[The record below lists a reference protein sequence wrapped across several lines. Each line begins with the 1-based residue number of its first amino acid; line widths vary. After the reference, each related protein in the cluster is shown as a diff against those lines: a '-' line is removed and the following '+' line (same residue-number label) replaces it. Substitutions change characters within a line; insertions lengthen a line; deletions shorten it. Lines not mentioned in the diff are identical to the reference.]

1 MRMHSLWLVSGATG
15 GLGKA
20 FAVEGAR
27 RGWDLLLTDLDDGR
41 LALLAAGLERAY
53 GVEVR
58 WRRADLTQD
67 ASRTDLAEWIREQRL
82 RVRGLINVAG
92 LDHEG
97 PFMERERTEI
107 LGILRL
113 NIESTL
119 MMIHAVLEF
128 RDHCRTFRII
138 NVSSLGAYFSMPIKA
153 TYAASKRFLLDFS
166 LALRNEL
173 REENVSVTV
182 LCPAGMPTNG
192 ACIEA
197 IDAQGLMGQLT
208 TENVG
213 NVAHQTLEAALR
225 GRAIVIPGF
234 LNRLILGLGSL
245 VPAPSAA
252 DMIGTRWRASQQR
265 RSQA

>member
-1 MRMHSLWLVSGATG
+1 MHGVWLVTGATG

-27 RGWDLLLTDLDDGR
+27 RGWDLILTDLDDAR

-58 WRRADLTQD
+58 WHRADLTREE
-67 ASRTDLAEWIREQRL
+67 SRAKLVNWIRGERL

-97 PFMERERTEI
+97 PFMERDSVEI
-107 LGILRL
+107 MGILRL

-119 MMIHAVLEF
+119 MMIHALLAL
-128 RDHCRTFRII
+128 RDHASTFRII

-173 REENVSVTV
+173 RDEDVSVTV
-182 LCPAGMPTNG
+182 LCPAGMPTND
-192 ACIEA
+192 ACIDA
-197 IDAQGLMGQLT
+197 IAAQGLMGQLT
-208 TENVG
+208 TQNVG
-213 NVAHQTLEAALR
+213 CVAHETLEAALR

-234 LNRLILGLGSL
+234 LNRMILGLGSL
-245 VPAPSAA
+245 VPAPSVA
-252 DMIGTRWRASQQR
+252 DMVGTRWRASQQR
-265 RSQA
+265 RSRA

>member
-1 MRMHSLWLVSGATG
+1 MHSLWLVTGATG

-20 FAVEGAR
+20 FAVEAAL

-41 LALLAAGLERAY
+41 LNLLAAGLERVY

-58 WRRADLTQD
+58 WHEADLTKE
-67 ASRTDLAEWIREQRL
+67 ASRTELVSWICDQGL

-97 PFMERERTEI
+97 PFMERDSAEI
-107 LGILRL
+107 MSILRL

-119 MMIHAVLEF
+119 MMIHALLEF
-128 RDHCRTFRII
+128 RDYASTFRII

-173 REENVSVTV
+173 REENVGVTV
-182 LCPAGMPTNG
+182 LCPAGMPTNQD
-192 ACIEA
+192 CIDA
-197 IDAQGLMGQLT
+197 IEAQGLMGQLT

-213 NVAHQTLEAALR
+213 SVARQTLDAALR
-225 GRAIVIPGF
+225 GRPIVIPGY
-234 LNRLILGLGSL
+234 LNRLLLGLGSL
-245 VPAPSAA
+245 VPAPSVA
-252 DMIGTRWRASQQR
+252 DMIGSRWRASQQR
-265 RSQA
+265 RSHA

>member
-1 MRMHSLWLVSGATG
+1 MHGLWLVTGATG

-20 FAVEGAR
+20 FAVESAG
-27 RGWDLLLTDLDDGR
+27 RGWDLLLTDLDAGR

-58 WRRADLTQD
+58 WHQADLTTE
-67 ASRTDLAEWIREQRL
+67 ASRTELVNWIRDEHL

-97 PFMERERTEI
+97 PFMERDSAEI
-107 LGILRL
+107 MGILRL

-119 MMIHAVLEF
+119 MMIHALLEF
-128 RDHCRTFRII
+128 RDYASTFRII

-173 REENVSVTV
+173 KEENVSVTV
-182 LCPAGMPTNG
+182 LCPAGMPTNE

-197 IDAQGLMGQLT
+197 IEAQGLMGQLT
-208 TENVG
+208 TENIG
-213 NVAHQTLEAALR
+213 SVAHETLNAALR

-234 LNRLILGLGSL
+234 LNRLLPGLGSL
-245 VPAPSAA
+245 VPAPSVA

-265 RSQA
+265 RSHA

>member
-1 MRMHSLWLVSGATG
+1 MHSLWLVTGATG

-20 FAVEGAR
+20 FAVECAL
-27 RGWDLLLTDLDDGR
+27 RGWDMLLTDLDAGR
-41 LALLAAGLERAY
+41 LALLSAGIERAY
-53 GVEVR
+53 GVEVH
-58 WRRADLTQD
+58 WHQADLT
-67 ASRTDLAEWIREQRL
+67 AETSRTELVHWIREKRL
-82 RVRGLINVAG
+82 RIRGLINVAG

-97 PFMERERTEI
+97 PFMERDRTQI

-119 MMIHAVLEF
+119 MLTHALQEF
-128 RDHCRTFRII
+128 RDHARTFRII

-173 REENVSVTV
+173 RDQNVSVTV
-182 LCPAGMPTNG
+182 LCPAGMPTNS

-197 IDAQGLMGQLT
+197 IEAQGLMGQLT

-213 NVAHQTLEAALR
+213 SVAHGTLNAALR

-234 LNRLILGLGSL
+234 LNRLLLGLGSV
-245 VPAPSAA
+245 VPAPNAA
-252 DMIGTRWRASQQR
+252 DMIGTRWRSSQR
-265 RSQA
+265 RRSGA

>member
-1 MRMHSLWLVSGATG
+1 MAMRGLWLVTGATG

-27 RGWDLLLTDLDDGR
+27 RGWDLMLTDLQGGR
-41 LALLAAGLERAY
+41 LSLLADGLERTY
-53 GVEVR
+53 GVGVR
-58 WRRADLTQD
+58 WHEADLARE
-67 ASRTDLAEWIREQRL
+67 ASRTELVNWIRRERL

-97 PFMERERTEI
+97 PFMERDGAEI
-107 LGILRL
+107 MGILRL

-119 MMIHAVLEF
+119 MMIHALLEF
-128 RDHCRTFRII
+128 RDYASTFRII

-173 REENVSVTV
+173 KEEDVSVTV
-182 LCPAGMPTNG
+182 LCPAGMPTNE

-197 IDAQGLMGQLT
+197 IGAQGLMGQLT

-213 NVAHQTLEAALR
+213 SVACETLDAALR
-225 GRAIVIPGF
+225 GRAVVIPGF
-234 LNRLILGLGSL
+234 LNRLILGVASL
-245 VPAPSAA
+245 APAPSVAE
-252 DMIGTRWRASQQR
+252 MIGTRWRAAQR
-265 RSQA
+265 RRSHA

>member
-1 MRMHSLWLVSGATG
+1 MHSLWLVTGATG

-20 FAVEGAR
+20 FAVESAR
-27 RGWDLLLTDLDDGR
+27 RGWDLLLTDLDGGR

-58 WRRADLTQD
+58 WHQADLTREL
-67 ASRTDLAEWIREQRL
+67 SRTELVNWIREARL

-92 LDHEG
+92 LDYEG
-97 PFMERERTEI
+97 PFMERDSAEI
-107 LGILRL
+107 MGILRL

-119 MMIHAVLEF
+119 MMIHALLEF
-128 RDHCRTFRII
+128 RDYVSTFRII

-182 LCPAGMPTNG
+182 LCPAGMPTNE
-192 ACIEA
+192 ACIQA
-197 IDAQGLMGQLT
+197 IEAQGLMGQLT

-213 NVAHQTLEAALR
+213 NVAHETLNAALR
-225 GRAIVIPGF
+225 GRAVVIPGY
-234 LNRLILGLGSL
+234 LNRLLLGLGSL
-245 VPAPSAA
+245 VPAPSVA

-265 RSQA
+265 RSSA

>member
-1 MRMHSLWLVSGATG
+1 MHGLWLVTGATG

-41 LALLAAGLERAY
+41 LALLAAGLERTY

-58 WRRADLTQD
+58 YHPADLTRE
-67 ASRTDLAEWIREQRL
+67 ASRAAFIDWIRAQRL
-82 RVRGLINVAG
+82 RIRGLINVAG

-97 PFMERERTEI
+97 PFMERDIAEI
-107 LGILRL
+107 TGILRL

-119 MMIHAVLEF
+119 TMIHGLLEF
-128 RDHCRTFRII
+128 RDHASTFRII

-173 REENVSVTV
+173 KEENVSVTV
-182 LCPAGMPTNG
+182 LCPAGMPTNE

-197 IDAQGLMGQLT
+197 VEAQGLMGQLT

-213 NVAHQTLEAALR
+213 SVAHETLEAALR

-234 LNRLILGLGSL
+234 LNRLIQGLGSL
-245 VPAPSAA
+245 VPAPSVA

-265 RSQA
+265 RSHA